1 MTPSNIVGHAF
12 YLNTDLIAYS
22 SMVWYSAETKLK
34 VEEFFMGHWEVPVL
48 LLCGGSMYMVNI
60 MNTKRNQVKKNFIK
74 DSESVEK

>member
-48 LLCGGSMYMVNI
+48 LCGGSMYMVNI
-60 MNTKRNQVKKNFIK
+60 MNTKRNQVKKTSQKIQNQ
-74 DSESVEK
+74 